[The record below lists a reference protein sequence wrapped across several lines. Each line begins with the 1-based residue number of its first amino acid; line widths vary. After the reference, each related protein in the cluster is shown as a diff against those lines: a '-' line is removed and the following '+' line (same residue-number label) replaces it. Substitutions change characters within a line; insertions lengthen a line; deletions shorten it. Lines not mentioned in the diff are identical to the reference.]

1 MFFRSKLFKFLLTIF
16 SYFLFAIIWVYNYKE
31 VWYNN
36 IPEETLYFKR
46 PYMEYY
52 TMIAYVFMASFIV
65 YLVFGLIYLI
75 KKHVPGFVTYL
86 LIIDLIISAYCI
98 WIYAVTFNNW
108 RTNSFLLF
116 INMAMF
122 AISIYQ
128 LLNLT
133 KSLTQLKKQDS

>member
-36 IPEETLYFKR
+36 IPEETLYFRK
-46 PYMEYY
+46 PYMGYY

-98 WIYAVTFNNW
+98 WIYSVTFNNW

-128 LLNLT
+128 LSNLT
-133 KSLTQLKKQDS
+133 KSLTQSKK